1 MKKHFLYKTVQLIV
15 TLLLAVG
22 VIALVLTN
30 PEVYHMAAQSGPVQ
44 MLCVALW
51 LTLGASLVFLLLDFT
66 YFLSYRKDYREMDYA
81 IHSDPISGIAN
92 RFSCDMLVEKY
103 LDKPLPKDI
112 GCMMLELTN
121 IRDINSRFGHIQ
133 GNHCISDFSAILSA
147 AAKDLCFVGRN
158 GGNKFLAV
166 FENTTEEKMELF
178 RTRVQERVE
187 NYNATAG
194 ARTLAYETGSAFHEG
209 AQVIGITQMIALSD
223 RRIHRQS

>member
-112 GCMMLELTN
+112 G
-121 IRDINSRFGHIQ
+121 
-133 GNHCISDFSAILSA
+133 
-147 AAKDLCFVGRN
+147 
-158 GGNKFLAV
+158 
-166 FENTTEEKMELF
+166 
-178 RTRVQERVE
+178 
-187 NYNATAG
+187 
-194 ARTLAYETGSAFHEG
+194 
-209 AQVIGITQMIALSD
+209 
-223 RRIHRQS
+223 